1 MTVKSSNRARKRI
14 CMIVYTDYAF
24 DARVRREAETLAD
37 AGFEVICLTP
47 RNGSRKQEYQ
57 LRGVVVRELPVSKYR
72 GKSHFRYLNSYV
84 GFLLRSFAACNGLL
98 IRGGLDAV
106 HVHNVPDFLVAAG
119 IVPRL
124 LGKTVLLDIHD
135 SVPETYAAKFPDS
148 SRLLRRL
155 LCWEEKISAGLAS
168 QVICVN
174 HPQRDRLLG
183 RGLASSKAFVS
194 MNVPDHRLFE
204 NVVRE
209 SRHDD
214 GAFKLVYHGTMA
226 KRLGVDL
233 ILRSVAKLAGKIPGL
248 ELHLWGHGDDLQ
260 GFQTLG
266 KELGLEGIVH
276 FLPKGFPVHELPQRL
291 IHMDVGLVGNRRD
304 EATELMLPVKLLEYV
319 ALGIPVVAP
328 RLKTIEHYFSNE
340 MVSYYEP
347 EDVEMLSTKILEL
360 HTDKDRRKQQADR
373 ARAFLDQYGW
383 QKQGGEFVALYRSL
397 MEGGTRK

>member
-1 MTVKSSNRARKRI
+1 
-14 CMIVYTDYAF
+14 MIVYTDYAF
-24 DARVRREAETLAD
+24 DARVRREAETLAE

-47 RNGSRKQEYQ
+47 RNGSRKREYQ
-57 LRGVVVRELPVSKYR
+57 LRGVAVRELRVSKYR
-72 GKSHFRYLNSYV
+72 GKSHLRYLNSYL

-98 IRGGLDAV
+98 FRGGLDAV

-148 SRLLRRL
+148 SPLFRRL
-155 LCWEEKISAGLAS
+155 LCWEEKISAALAS

-183 RGLASSKAFVS
+183 RGLAASKAFVS
-194 MNVPDHRLFE
+194 MNVPDHRLFQT
-204 NVVRE
+204 VVRQPRQE
-209 SRHDD
+209 D
-214 GAFKLVYHGTMA
+214 GTFKLVYHGTMA

-233 ILRSVAKLAGKIPGL
+233 ILRSIAPLVGKIPGL
-248 ELHLWGHGDDLQ
+248 QLHLWGHGDDLP
-260 GFQTLG
+260 GFQGLANQ
-266 KELGLEGIVH
+266 LGLDGIVH
-276 FLPKGFPVHELPQRL
+276 FSPKGFPVHELPERL

-328 RLKTIEHYFSNE
+328 RLKTIEHYFSDQ
-340 MVSYYEP
+340 MVTYYEP
-347 EDVEMLSTKILEL
+347 ENVEQLSEKILEL
-360 HTDKDRRKQQADR
+360 HTHAHQREQQAKN

-397 MEGGTRK
+397 MESGKQQ